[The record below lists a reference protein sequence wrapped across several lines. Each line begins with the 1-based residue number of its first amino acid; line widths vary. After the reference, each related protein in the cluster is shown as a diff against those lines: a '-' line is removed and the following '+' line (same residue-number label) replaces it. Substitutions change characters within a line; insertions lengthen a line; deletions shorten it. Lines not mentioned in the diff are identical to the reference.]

1 MLTHECDHLDLV
13 RKAQLGDRDSLTHLA
28 ETARVRLYEYVFRL
42 TLTEDLAQDIVQ
54 ETILEMLKLLGRLR
68 KADRFW
74 AWLYGIAFNKVR
86 GHYGRQW
93 RHKMRPLPENDLE
106 PAGRA
111 DNDVL
116 AGIVT
121 EELKQIVLCS
131 IQALEPRQRAVLTM
145 RCYDHLSYAEIGRLM
160 GCSEIGTR
168 ALFYRAKKA
177 LAHQLSHHGLSKGAM
192 LLALVAFGK
201 MTAVSQASAAQVSV
215 SASTLSVG
223 PLGTL
228 LGAATSKAA
237 IALFAVTV
245 VSVGGTLV
253 ATRPPGG
260 SAAGFSAGGAQ
271 WSPVSWLQTEPTRI
285 RECWYY
291 FPDGSDKSVMVR
303 LAESDRSGKNPVCL
317 ILENQH
323 ANYYFQN
330 STNTVFVR
338 NHHVWQE
345 DLGVR
350 RLPTDPPALTS
361 VLARLDA
368 RQSPAAEAGPRE
380 APYTH
385 DQGKNLLVVCDR
397 DSDGQDRIRQADHH
411 PFVLEE
417 EYFQFG
423 WPQNTRV
430 VDQRDTMHHR
440 GWTYVRLRGQ
450 VNGEPL
456 TGTARL
462 PFVYAASWTHYPWLD
477 LRLGRETR
485 VVDGKGGAV
494 LCGRDGRVVA
504 QYAGGSFLK
513 GLARPWMGLHTIDT
527 IRRDAAEQRLPFET
541 QYDGGDTARV
551 TVQAGP
557 MTLVYTINMPGD
569 VIARIAF
576 HSSPANAPGAFSGE
590 LEFTYLQD
598 IDGAS
603 AEFVEP
609 RLSTGGVTRPNARGM
624 LWLTH
629 VLGPQNE

>member
-1 MLTHECDHLDLV
+1 MLTHECDDLDLV

-54 ETILEMLKLLGRLR
+54 ETILEMLRLLGRLR

-93 RHKMRPLPENDLE
+93 RHKTRPLPESELE

-121 EELKQIVLCS
+121 EELKQIVLGS
-131 IQALEPRQRAVLTM
+131 IQALEPRHRAVLTM

-177 LAHQLSHHGLSKGAM
+177 LAHQLSHHGLSKGAL

-215 SASTLSVG
+215 PAATLAVG

-237 IALFAVTV
+237 VVIFTV
-245 VSVGGTLV
+245 AAVSVGGSIV
-253 ATRPPGG
+253 ATRGPVASPSGLSVESSRRPPL
-260 SAAGFSAGGAQ
+260 
-271 WSPVSWLQTEPTRI
+271 SWLQTKPVRAC
-285 RECWYY
+285 ECWYY
-291 FPDGSDKSVMVR
+291 FPDGPDKSVMMR
-303 LAESDRSGKNPVCL
+303 LVESDRPGRNPVCL

-323 ANYYFQN
+323 ANYYFRS
-330 STNTVFVR
+330 STNTVYVR

-350 RLPTDPPALTS
+350 RLPTDPPELTS
-361 VLARLDA
+361 VLARLD
-368 RQSPAAEAGPRE
+368 SGPSSVSGTGPRDSS
-380 APYTH
+380 YTPA
-385 DQGKNLLVVCDR
+385 QGKGLLIVCDR
-397 DSDGQDRIRQADHH
+397 SEDGQDRIRQTDRH
-411 PFVLEE
+411 PFVLQE

-423 WPQNTRV
+423 WPQSARV
-430 VDQRDTMHHR
+430 VDQRDSMHHR

-450 VNGEPL
+450 INDETV

-462 PFVYAASWTHYPWLD
+462 PFVYAASRAHYPWLD
-477 LRLGRETR
+477 LRLGRER
-485 VVDGKGGAV
+485 RAVDGKDGAV
-494 LCGRDGRVVA
+494 LYGRDGRIIA
-504 QYAGGSFLK
+504 QYAAGSLLK
-513 GLARPWMGLHTIDT
+513 GLARPWMGLHAIDT

-541 QYDGGDTARV
+541 RYDGEDTACV
-551 TVQAGP
+551 TVQAGS
-557 MTLVYTINMPGD
+557 MTLVYTINMHND
-569 VIARIAF
+569 VIERIGF
-576 HSSPANAPGAFSGE
+576 HPAGPNTAGAPSGA
-590 LEFTYLQD
+590 LEFVYLQD
-598 IDGAS
+598 IDGTS
-603 AEFVEP
+603 AEFIEP
-609 RLSTGGVTRPNARGM
+609 RVSTSGVRRPYARGM
-624 LWLTH
+624 LWLTQL
-629 VLGPQNE
+629 LGPQNE

>member
-1 MLTHECDHLDLV
+1 MLTHECDYLELV

-54 ETILEMLKLLGRLR
+54 ETILEMLRLLGKLR

-86 GHYGRQW
+86 GHYGKQW
-93 RHKMRPLPENDLE
+93 RHKMRPLPESELE
-106 PAGRA
+106 PAGPA
-111 DNDVL
+111 GNDVL

-131 IQALEPRQRAVLTM
+131 IQALEPRHRAVLTM
-145 RCYDHLSYAEIGRLM
+145 RCYDHLSYAEISRLM

-177 LAHQLSHHGLSKGAM
+177 LAHQLSHHGLSKSAL
-192 LLALVAFGK
+192 LLALIAFGK
-201 MTAVSQASAAQVSV
+201 MTAVSQATAAQVSV
-215 SASTLSVG
+215 PAATLSVG

-237 IALFAVTV
+237 VILFAVAA

-253 ATRPPGG
+253 ATRQPAD
-260 SAAGFSAGGAQ
+260 SSAGGSQQA
-271 WSPVSWLQTEPTRI
+271 PLSWLAAESTRA

-291 FPDGSDKSVMVR
+291 FPDGPDKSVMVR
-303 LAESDRSGKNPVCL
+303 LTESDRPGQNPVCL

-323 ANYYFQN
+323 ANYYFRN
-330 STNTVFVR
+330 STNTVYVR

-345 DLGVR
+345 NLQVR
-350 RLPTDPPALTS
+350 RLPTDPPELTG
-361 VLARLDA
+361 VLARLDSG
-368 RQSPAAEAGPRE
+368 QSPAPGAGSRDSS
-380 APYTH
+380 YTQA
-385 DQGKNLLVVCDR
+385 QGKGLLIVCDR
-397 DSDGQDRIRQADHH
+397 GEDGQDKIRQTDHH
-411 PFVLEE
+411 PFVLQE

-423 WPQNTRV
+423 WPQSARV
-430 VDQRDTMHHR
+430 VDQRDPMHHR
-440 GWTYVRLRGQ
+440 GWTYVRLHGQ
-450 VNGEPL
+450 INGEPL

-462 PFVYAASWTHYPWLD
+462 PFVYAASRARYPWLD
-477 LRLGRETR
+477 LRLGREAR
-485 VVDGKGGAV
+485 AVDGKDGAV
-494 LCGRDGRVVA
+494 LYGRDGRVVA
-504 QYAGGSFLK
+504 QYAAGSLLK
-513 GLARPWMGLHTIDT
+513 GLARPWMGLHAIDT

-541 QYDGGDTARV
+541 RQEGGDMARV

-557 MTLVYTINMPGD
+557 MTLVYTINMQND
-569 VIARIAF
+569 VVERIGF
-576 HSSPANAPGAFSGE
+576 YPANAGTSGAPSGE
-590 LEFTYLQD
+590 LEFAYLQD

-609 RLSTGGVTRPNARGM
+609 RAATDGARRPNARGM
-624 LWLTH
+624 LWLTQL
-629 VLGPQNE
+629 LGPQNE